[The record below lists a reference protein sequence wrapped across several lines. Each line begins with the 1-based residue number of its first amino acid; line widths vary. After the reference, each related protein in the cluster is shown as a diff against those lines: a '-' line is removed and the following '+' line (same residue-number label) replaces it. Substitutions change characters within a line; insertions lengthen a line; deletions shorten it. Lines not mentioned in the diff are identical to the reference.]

1 MNNQEYYLE
10 INNIAE
16 SIVDDAMQQF
26 DNDRSEAE
34 EFINDTLLH
43 EVIDGHQW
51 VIYQSYN
58 LDIIGHSSNEEYM
71 IDNFGGESLEASLKD
86 GGLNGLHTAIAFW
99 AMYADVQEL
108 IDTKIDEKL
117 ESLEEVA

>member
-1 MNNQEYYLE
+1 MNNQEYYAE

-71 IDNFGGESLEASLKD
+71 IDNFGGEALAEALSNS
-86 GGLNGLHTAIAFW
+86 GLDGLHNAIAFW

-108 IDTKIDEKL
+108 IDTKLDEKV
-117 ESLEEVA
+117 ESLGVTS

>member
-16 SIVDDAMQQF
+16 SIVDDAMEQK

-34 EFINDTLLH
+34 EFINDSLLH
-43 EVIDGHQW
+43 EVVDGHQW
-51 VIYQSYN
+51 IIYYAYN
-58 LDIIGHSSNEEYM
+58 LDVIGHSNNDEYM